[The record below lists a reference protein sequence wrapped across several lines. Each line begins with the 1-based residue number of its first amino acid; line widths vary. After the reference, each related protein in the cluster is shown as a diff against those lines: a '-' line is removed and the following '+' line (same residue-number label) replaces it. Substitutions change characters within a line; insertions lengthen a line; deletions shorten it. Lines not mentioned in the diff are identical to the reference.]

1 MFGMLYLLVLFTKD
15 LTPVVVWL
23 LDIQERS
30 SRILEAI
37 IFAISS
43 NFRSMFTTLA
53 TARTDGE
60 AKDDDN

>member
-15 LTPVVVWL
+15 LTPVVWL